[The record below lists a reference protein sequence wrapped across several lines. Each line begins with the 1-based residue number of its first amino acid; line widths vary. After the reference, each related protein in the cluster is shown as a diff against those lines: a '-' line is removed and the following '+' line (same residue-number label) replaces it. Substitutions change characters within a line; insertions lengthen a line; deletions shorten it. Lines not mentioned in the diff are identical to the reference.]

1 MDDDAAPPPAD
12 PFAEGRSS
20 EPHVFT
26 LAEARE
32 LMPEVHRTAEEL
44 VTLRADLAEL
54 AADLRGGDSA
64 LGGRAELKATEARLM
79 ELQSW
84 FVDNGVEVKGIA
96 PLLIDFPALLD
107 GVSVRLCWLE
117 GEAELAWYHRTDLGF
132 VARRPLPDQTS
143 PF

>member
-1 MDDDAAPPPAD
+1 MDDHAAQPPSD
-12 PFAEGRSS
+12 PFTEGSS
-20 EPHVFT
+20 EPRLFT
-26 LAEARE
+26 LAEARD
-32 LMPEVHRTAEEL
+32 LMPQVHRKAHEL
-44 VTLRADLAEL
+44 ITVRADLAEL

-64 LGGRAELKATEARLM
+64 LGGRAELKAAEAHLT

-84 FVDNGVEVKGIA
+84 FFDNGIEVKGVA

-117 GEAELAWYHRTDLGF
+117 GEPELGWYHRTDLGF
-132 VARRPLPDQTS
+132 VARRPLPEQTS